1 LYNKECNTMKK
12 LSVVTAALV
21 VIGGL
26 NWGLVAIAEFDLV
39 AWIFG
44 VDFGETNAATR
55 IVYGLVGVA
64 AVYQAA
70 LLAGV
75 ARRPRR
81 APLVTSIV
89 VAALLVPAGLAAAAT
104 DVSAPAKQ
112 STSQRNLVQTAVAA
126 GDFKTLVSLVKRA
139 GLTHALSGDRKLT
152 VFAPTDAAFKKVPEA
167 TLSKLL
173 ADRAALRRVLLYH
186 VVAGNVKA
194 SKVVGLSSAKTLAG
208 PKVAIAVR
216 GGRVYLNKTTR
227 VVKTDVAASNGTI
240 HVINR
245 VLIPPSS

>member
-1 LYNKECNTMKK
+1 MKK
-12 LSVVTAALV
+12 LNVLTAALV

-44 VDFGETNAATR
+44 LDFGETNAATR
-55 IVYGLVGVA
+55 IVYGLVGVS

-70 LLAGV
+70 RLAGV
-75 ARRPRR
+75 ARHPRH

-89 VAALLVPAGLAAAAT
+89 IAALLVPAGLAVAAT
-104 DVSAPAKQ
+104 DSAAPAKQ
-112 STSQRNLVQTAVAA
+112 STSQRDLVQTAVAA

-139 GLTHALSGDRKLT
+139 GLAKSLSGERKLT
-152 VFAPTDAAFKKVPEA
+152 VFAPTDAAFKKVPKS
-167 TLSKLL
+167 TLSKLM

-194 SKVVGLSSAKTLAG
+194 SKVVKLSSAKTLAG
-208 PKVAIAVR
+208 PKVTIAVR
-216 GGRVYLNKTTR
+216 NGRVYLNKTTR